1 MASQRT
7 DIPHMTFEQE
17 LYQRIDE
24 VLHYLWD
31 PIGVAREPF
40 ARDEYAA
47 YVPEVFGLVAEGA
60 GEQKLMGYLLQVE
73 ADAMGLAARPSHA
86 RRIAEML
93 VEWRDVLEQKYSET
107 P

>member
-1 MASQRT
+1 MNNPQL
-7 DIPHMTFEQE
+7 PFEQE

-47 YVPEVFGLVAEGA
+47 YVPEVFAIVVEG
-60 GEQKLMGYLLQVE
+60 GSEQKLMGYLLQVE
-73 ADAMGLAARPSHA
+73 GDAMGLAARPSHA

-93 VEWRDVLEQKYSET
+93 VEWRDVLEQKHNEA

>member
-1 MASQRT
+1 MNAPRT
-7 DIPHMTFEQE
+7 PGSAMNFEQE

-60 GEQKLMGYLLQVE
+60 GEQKLMNYLLQVE
-73 ADAMGLAARPSHA
+73 GDAMGLAARPSHA

-93 VEWRDVLEQKYSET
+93 VEWRDVLEQKYGDA

>member
-60 GEQKLMGYLLQVE
+60 SEQKLMGYLLQVE
-73 ADAMGLAARPSHA
+73 ADAMGLAARPSQHGSP
-86 RRIAEML
+86 RC
-93 VEWRDVLEQKYSET
+93 W
-107 P
+107 

>member
-1 MASQRT
+1 
-7 DIPHMTFEQE
+7 MTYEQE

-47 YVPEVFGLVAEGA
+47 YVPEVFGLVAEDA
-60 GEQKLMGYLLQVE
+60 SEQKLMAYLLQVE
-73 ADAMGLAARPSHA
+73 ADAMGLAARPAHA

-93 VEWRDVLEQKYSET
+93 VEWRDVLEQKYSDT